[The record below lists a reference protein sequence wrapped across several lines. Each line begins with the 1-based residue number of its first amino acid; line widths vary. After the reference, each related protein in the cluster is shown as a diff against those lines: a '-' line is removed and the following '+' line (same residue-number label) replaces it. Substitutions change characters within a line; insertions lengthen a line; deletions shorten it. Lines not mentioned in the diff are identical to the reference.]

1 MASIELE
8 SEPLAALG
16 RVPLQ
21 HVLKETAAFPNS
33 LLPVL
38 VYRIALERPSAD
50 VFERLFAK
58 HGWTGAWRNGLYRV
72 HHYHSTAHEVLGIY
86 QGSVQ
91 VQLGGEQGVRV
102 ELKAGDVV
110 VIPAG
115 VAHKNEGASADFA
128 VLGAYPT
135 GTGPDMQYG
144 KPGERPGADRRIQA
158 LALPSA
164 DPLQGPAGSLVTLWK
179 SVHAGAPGTQR
190 GR

>member
-1 MASIELE
+1 MASIEIE
-8 SEPLAALG
+8 SEPLAALQ

-21 HVLKETAAFPNS
+21 HVLKETAEFPNS
-33 LLPVL
+33 PLPVL
-38 VYRIALERPSAD
+38 VYRAASERPSAD
-50 VFERLFAK
+50 AFERLFAK

-91 VQLGGEQGVRV
+91 VQLGGEHGLGV

-115 VAHKNEGASADFA
+115 VAHKNVGASSDFA

-158 LALPSA
+158 LALPGA
-164 DPLQGPAGSLVTLWK
+164 DPLHGPAGSLVTLWK
-179 SVHAGAPGTQR
+179 SVRRGVAPSQR